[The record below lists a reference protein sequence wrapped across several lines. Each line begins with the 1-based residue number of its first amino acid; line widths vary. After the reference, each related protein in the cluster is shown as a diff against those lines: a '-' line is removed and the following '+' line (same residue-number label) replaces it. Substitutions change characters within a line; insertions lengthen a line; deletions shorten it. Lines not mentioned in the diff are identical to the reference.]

1 MFDTLIK
8 EKVTDFKRISVV
20 GGSNGSV
27 MTQFLAFAMPE
38 RIAGIGVMVA
48 TLPKAGEK
56 DWPKPKVPVPTAILM
71 VMSSRG
77 QADDAVSTRLQHKI
91 P

>member
-27 MTQFLAFAMPE
+27 MTQFLAFDMPE

-48 TLPKAGEK
+48 TLPKAAEK
-56 DWPKPKVPVPTAILM
+56 DWPKQKVSVPAATLNFG
-71 VMSSRG
+71 SGR
-77 QADDAVSTRLQHKI
+77 